1 MKAER
6 VCWFIDGGYTQISE
20 ATSCCAAGD
29 GLSFLVRR
37 TVWDV
42 FEQLTYRNA
51 EIAAQ
56 GVDRIQI
63 NSCSRLLVE
72 QRDGVPME
80 TSVPRKVADLELSFS
95 HKPGQVTL
103 DQDILH
109 VEISLRTTKSH

>member
-1 MKAER
+1 M
-6 VCWFIDGGYTQISE
+6 D
-20 ATSCCAAGD
+20 
-29 GLSFLVRR
+29 RR

-63 NSCSRLLVE
+63 NTCGCLLVE
-72 QRDGVPME
+72 QRDRVPME

-95 HKPGQVTL
+95 HKLGQVAL
-103 DQDILH
+103 DQDILR
-109 VEISLRTTKSH
+109 VEISPRMAKKH